1 MGNQRILIICLRF
14 TIASDVTSPLAITGS
29 AEVVKQNVAQLY
41 NYSLI
46 DKNTGKELNQ
56 GKDTNRWVL

>member
-1 MGNQRILIICLRF
+1 
-14 TIASDVTSPLAITGS
+14 VTSPLAITGS